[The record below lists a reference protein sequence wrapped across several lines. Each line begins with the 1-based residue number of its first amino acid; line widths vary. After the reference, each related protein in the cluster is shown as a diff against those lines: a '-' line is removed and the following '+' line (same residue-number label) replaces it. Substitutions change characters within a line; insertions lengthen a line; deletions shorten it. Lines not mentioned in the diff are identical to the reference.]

1 MTSKI
6 VDPNNGL
13 ESRVDLIAEA
23 RNVSKT
29 FAEESGGARMALQ
42 DVSLA
47 ISPNEVV
54 CILGPSGC
62 GKSTLLR
69 ILVGLIQ
76 PSAGT
81 VFSHGQKLQGIHP
94 GATLVFQ
101 NFALFPW
108 LTVEENVR
116 VGLHGRN
123 LGRSEESALISATL
137 EKVGLGGVDR
147 AFPKELS
154 GGMKQRV
161 GIARA
166 LVGKPELLC
175 LDEPFSAL
183 DVMTAEALRSE
194 VYRLWSEGQ
203 SGLKSVLLITHLIEE
218 AVFLSDRI
226 VIMDANPGRVRA
238 VVSNDLG
245 HPREYRSKEFQDFVD
260 HIHDILTAVHLP
272 DVPAEPRIPTSIVAE
287 RITPIPAVTLG
298 QITGMMEILHDHGDE
313 MDLFDLNEFVSNELG
328 QTLTV
333 VKGGELLRLIETPGD
348 LVVLTSDGKHFL
360 QASVAERNEL
370 LAARMRVLGIFRMV
384 LHMVEASPEGSV
396 AGDEVV
402 SAIAA
407 HLPRE
412 PAKQLADTVC
422 DWGRTVELLD
432 YDAVR
437 DVWSLKPI
445 E

>member
-1 MTSKI
+1 MTIKI
-6 VDPNNGL
+6 IEPYKDSG
-13 ESRVDLIAEA
+13 SRVELIAEA

-69 ILVGLIQ
+69 ILVGLIE
-76 PSAGT
+76 PSAGV
-81 VFSHGQKLQGIHP
+81 VFSHGQQLHGIHP
-94 GATLVFQ
+94 GASLVFQ

-108 LTVEENVR
+108 LTVADNVR
-116 VGLHGRN
+116 VGLHGRR
-123 LGRSEESALISATL
+123 LSRVAESELIEAQL
-137 EKVGLGGVDR
+137 EKVGLGGFDR

-161 GIARA
+161 GLARA

-194 VYRLWSEGQ
+194 VYRLWSEGK
-203 SGLKSVLLITHLIEE
+203 SGLSSVLLITHLIEE

-245 HPREYRSKEFQDFVD
+245 HPREYRSREFQDFVD

-272 DVPAEPRIPTSIVAE
+272 DVPVEPRMPPSANLE
-287 RITPIPAVTLG
+287 RITPIPAVNLG
-298 QITGMMEILHDHGDE
+298 QITGMLEILHDHGDE
-313 MDLFDLNEFVSNELG
+313 MDLFDLNEFVSHELG

-333 VKGGELLRLIETPGD
+333 VKGGELLDLVETPGD
-348 LVVLTSDGKHFL
+348 LVKLTVGGKHFL

-370 LAARMRVLGIFRMV
+370 LATRMTGLGIFRMV
-384 LHMVEASPEGSV
+384 LHMLESTSEDGI
-396 AGDEVV
+396 AGDDVV
-402 SAIAA
+402 AAIAA

-437 DVWSLKPI
+437 DVWSKKPP

>member
-1 MTSKI
+1 
-6 VDPNNGL
+6 L
-13 ESRVDLIAEA
+13 
-23 RNVSKT
+23 
-29 FAEESGGARMALQ
+29 
-42 DVSLA
+42 
-47 ISPNEVV
+47 
-54 CILGPSGC
+54 
-62 GKSTLLR
+62 
-69 ILVGLIQ
+69 
-76 PSAGT
+76 
-81 VFSHGQKLQGIHP
+81 HGIHP
-94 GATLVFQ
+94 GASLVFQ

-108 LTVEENVR
+108 LTVEDNVR
-116 VGLHGRN
+116 VGLHGRG
-123 LGRSEESALISATL
+123 LSRSEESELIATTL

-161 GIARA
+161 GLARA

-194 VYRLWSEGQ
+194 VYRLWSEGK
-203 SGLKSVLLITHLIEE
+203 SGLSSVLLITHLIEE

-245 HPREYRSKEFQDFVD
+245 HPREYRSREFQDFVD

-272 DVPAEPRIPTSIVAE
+272 DVPVEPRIPQAAVSE

-333 VKGGELLRLIETPGD
+333 VKGGELLGLIETPGD
-348 LVVLTSDGKHFL
+348 LVKLTPEGKHFL
-360 QASVAERNEL
+360 QAGVAERNDL
-370 LAARMRVLGIFRMV
+370 LASRMKGLGIFRMV
-384 LHMVEASPEGSV
+384 LQMLDSAPEGNLE
-396 AGDEVV
+396 DEEVV
-402 SAIAA
+402 AAVAA

-412 PAKQLADTVC
+412 PAQQLADTVC
-422 DWGRTVELLD
+422 EWGRTVELFD

-437 DVWSLKPI
+437 EVWSKKAP

>member
-1 MTSKI
+1 MTIKI
-6 VDPNNGL
+6 IEPFSETG
-13 ESRVDLIAEA
+13 SRADLIAEA
-23 RNVSKT
+23 RNISKT
-29 FAEESGGARMALQ
+29 YTEESGGARMALQ

-69 ILVGLIQ
+69 ILVGLIE

-81 VFSHGQKLQGIHP
+81 VFSHGRQLHGIHP
-94 GATLVFQ
+94 GASLVFQ

-108 LTVEENVR
+108 LTVEDNVR
-116 VGLHGRN
+116 VGLHGRG
-123 LGRSEESALISATL
+123 LSRAAEDELISATL

-147 AFPKELS
+147 AYPKELS

-161 GIARA
+161 GLARA

-194 VYRLWSEGQ
+194 VYRLWSEGK
-203 SGLKSVLLITHLIEE
+203 SGLSSVLLITHHIEE

-245 HPREYRSKEFQDFVD
+245 HPREYRSREFQEFVD

-272 DVPAEPRIPTSIVAE
+272 DVPVEPRLPQATVSE

-313 MDLFDLNEFVSNELG
+313 MDLFDLNEFVSHELG

-333 VKGGELLRLIETPGD
+333 VKGGELLALIETPGD
-348 LVVLTSDGKHFL
+348 LVKLTSEGKHFL
-360 QASVAERNEL
+360 QAGVAERNDL
-370 LAARMRVLGIFRMV
+370 LASRMTGLGIFRMI
-384 LHMVEASPEGSV
+384 LHMLDSAPEGSL
-396 AGDEVV
+396 ADEEVV
-402 SAIAA
+402 AAVAA

-422 DWGRTVELLD
+422 DWGRTVELFD

-437 DVWSLKPI
+437 EVWSKKSV
-445 E
+445 

>member
-1 MTSKI
+1 MTIKI
-6 VDPNNGL
+6 IEPFSETG
-13 ESRVDLIAEA
+13 SRADLIAEA
-23 RNVSKT
+23 RNISKT
-29 FAEESGGARMALQ
+29 YAEESGGARMALQ

-81 VFSHGQKLQGIHP
+81 VFSHGRQLHGIHP
-94 GATLVFQ
+94 GASLVFQ

-108 LTVEENVR
+108 LTVEDNVR
-116 VGLHGRN
+116 VGLHGRG
-123 LGRSEESALISATL
+123 LSRSEESDLIATTL

-161 GIARA
+161 GLARA

-194 VYRLWSEGQ
+194 VYRLWSEGK
-203 SGLKSVLLITHLIEE
+203 SGLSSVLLITHLIEE

-245 HPREYRSKEFQDFVD
+245 HPREYRSREFQDFVD

-272 DVPAEPRIPTSIVAE
+272 DVPVEPRIPHAAVAE

-333 VKGGELLRLIETPGD
+333 VKGGELLGLIETPGD
-348 LVVLTSDGKHFL
+348 LVKLTPEGKHFL
-360 QASVAERNEL
+360 QASVAERNDL
-370 LAARMRVLGIFRMV
+370 LASRMKGLGIFRMV
-384 LHMVEASPEGSV
+384 LQMLDSAPEGSLE
-396 AGDEVV
+396 DEEVV
-402 SAIAA
+402 AAVAA

-412 PAKQLADTVC
+412 PAKQLSDTVC
-422 DWGRTVELLD
+422 DWGRTVELFD

-437 DVWSLKPI
+437 EVWSKKTL